1 MICVFR
7 KINLFRPCRLMH
19 LELSAVFLNHPFNVS
34 WVSRVV
40 PCFIIDIDN
49 LCLLFFLL
57 SIARGMSILLCF
69 PRANFFKN
77 WFSLLFVFSSSLV
90 SVFIFVVHFLL
101 LDLSSFCTS
110 FSKCFR
116 RSLDYWF
123 ETFPSFVKCLVTQIP
138 SYNCFSHVVQIW
150 CLIFSFSFSSEF

>member
-1 MICVFR
+1 MSSTLFLAQYCQRYVNFTVFS
-7 KINLFRPCRLMH
+7 KS
-19 LELSAVFLNHPFNVS
+19 EL
-34 WVSRVV
+34 
-40 PCFIIDIDN
+40 
-49 LCLLFFLL
+49 
-57 SIARGMSILLCF
+57 
-69 PRANFFKN
+69 FKN

-116 RSLDYWF
+116 RSLDWF
-123 ETFPSFVKCLVTQIP
+123 ETFPSFVKCLANTNP

-150 CLIFSFSFSSEF
+150 CLIFSFSFSSEFLEFPGGNSSLIHTLFRMCLESFLSSFCYLSLVWFY